1 MPRLLWSVV
10 LIAVC
15 VTPSTIAQKV
25 RGWRLASAD
34 VAAITLPTSIDLDA
48 LDLDYDDRESV
59 LGRTVVLNDDAIADF
74 FVRAAPALCGAT
86 GNCPFVII
94 DGRSGRL
101 LGRIGGNSIVV
112 SERRVNAYPVLE
124 TWWSISGETGEH
136 STYEFDGRA
145 YELTARE
152 TLSSAR
158 RQRLIEEW
166 RELPRL
172 PNP

>member
-1 MPRLLWSVV
+1 MPRLLWSVA
-10 LIAVC
+10 LISVC
-15 VTPSTIAQKV
+15 AAPSTIAQKV

-34 VAAITLPTSIDLDA
+34 VLAITLPASIDLDM

-59 LGRTVVLNDDAIADF
+59 LGRTVSLNDDGIADF

-94 DGRSGRL
+94 DGSSGRL

-124 TWWSISGETGEH
+124 TWWSIGADTGEH
-136 STYEFDGRA
+136 STYEFDGRR
-145 YELTARE
+145 YERIARE
-152 TLSSAR
+152 TLSSVR
-158 RQRLIEEW
+158 RQRLLDEW
-166 RELPRL
+166 RELPKL
-172 PNP
+172 PDP

>member
-1 MPRLLWSVV
+1 M
-10 LIAVC
+10 
-15 VTPSTIAQKV
+15 AQKG
-25 RGWRLASAD
+25 RGWRLSSAD
-34 VAAITLPTSIDLDA
+34 VVAIALPTSVDPDT

-59 LGRTVVLNDDAIADF
+59 LGRTVVLNDDGIADF

-94 DGRSGRL
+94 DGGSGRL

-124 TWWSISGETGEH
+124 TWWSIGAEVGEH
-136 STYEFDGRA
+136 STYQFDGRR

-152 TLSSAR
+152 TLSSVR

-166 RELPRL
+166 RGLPRL